1 MLVAKTRA
9 FKDLLEVVKDAE
21 QSCSVLVIDSIS
33 HVWME
38 LVEAYMKKKGRDRLA
53 VWDWNPIKTEWRQ
66 FTDLYL
72 CSKLHIVLCR
82 RAAFTYDEWLNEKG
96 EKEIIKTGTKMR
108 VESDFGYEPSLL
120 FEMERI
126 QPEPTRRKRKA
137 PSGYTERLCSR
148 TAAT

>member
-1 MLVAKTRA
+1 LRKLAPLRTCSR
-9 FKDLLEVVKDAE
+9 LSAE

-53 VWDWNPIKTEWRQ
+53 IWGWNPIKTEWRQ

-72 CSKLHIVLCR
+72 CSKLHIVLCG

-96 EKEIIKTGTKMR
+96 EKESSR
-108 VESDFGYEPSLL
+108 LEP
-120 FEMERI
+120 R
-126 QPEPTRRKRKA
+126 
-137 PSGYTERLCSR
+137 
-148 TAAT
+148 